1 VQAIDVRESIE
12 RWMDLCF
19 RQKNEDACRLGW
31 VETVVVQYPFDYFR
45 TLDQLYRDQ
54 FLSVLRAKLAESI

>member
-1 VQAIDVRESIE
+1 MQALYVRESIE

-19 RQKNEDACRLGW
+19 RQKNEDTRHLEW
-31 VETVVVQYPFDYFR
+31 VETMVVQYSFDYFR

>member
-1 VQAIDVRESIE
+1 
-12 RWMDLCF
+12 MDLCF
-19 RQKNEDACRLGW
+19 RQKNEDTRHLEW
-31 VETVVVQYPFDYFR
+31 VETMVVQYSFDYFR